1 MIIHRAILGSL
12 ERFIAVLLE
21 NTSGFLPFGL
31 APRHVAVLPVSTA
44 HSAYAQIVVDELKRV
59 CPAAHVEVMDA
70 ATASLGKRVRECV
83 KSRVSMIWTVGDS
96 EVSSSSV
103 SVRWSKSSDATVTPR
118 ILPQSCAIQSEIIW
132 DPFFVTLHRPNRYFD
147 FLMLAITSA
156 SSFAFRCPLL

>member
-1 MIIHRAILGSL
+1 M
-12 ERFIAVLLE
+12 
-21 NTSGFLPFGL
+21 PFGI
-31 APRHVAVLPVSTA
+31 APRHVAVLPVSAA

-118 ILPQSCAIQSEIIW
+118 ILPRLVLSKAKLFGTPS
-132 DPFFVTLHRPNRYFD
+132 L
-147 FLMLAITSA
+147 
-156 SSFAFRCPLL
+156 